1 MHHIILPAL
10 LAGMAFSQVATITPM
25 PTHTTVNLFL
35 GSKRESNYSFA
46 ASVVAADDTATTYE
60 IKCKSG
66 ALNLPGFP
74 TTTCDLKDPPWT
86 VIEGPSTMI
95 GVLSTAI
102 RNVTA
107 VLDERCAIEARTAAY
122 CNYTFLGDSAGT
134 TTSTAYPTVITGESY
149 VEYPIV
155 ITAGAD
161 KLQAANNTAVV
172 KPVSISS
179 AELRK
184 VGIGAFGGIFL
195 AVMCIII

>member
-1 MHHIILPAL
+1 
-10 LAGMAFSQVATITPM
+10 MAFSQIATITPM
-25 PTHTTVNLFL
+25 PTQTTVNLFL

-74 TTTCDLKDPPWT
+74 TTTCDLKDPSYQPWT
-86 VIEGPSTMI
+86 VIQGPSTMI

-102 RNVTA
+102 QNVTA

-122 CNYTFLGDSAGT
+122 CNYTFLGNSAGT

-149 VEYPIV
+149 VEYPIA

-161 KLQAANNTAVV
+161 KLRASNSTAAIE
-172 KPVSISS
+172 PVPTNS

-184 VGIGAFGGIFL
+184 VGIGALGGIFL
-195 AVMCIII
+195 ATMCIVI